1 MAKDNEGVF
10 SCVISEVFINK
21 KIIIFG
27 VGGVLFASMVGSF
40 VGNLASKTS
49 DSKIRT
55 MAENLTTTTA
65 DLVNAM
71 NQVIPVVDS
80 MDDNVRKLSK
90 KIEEV
95 DFSRTAAIEIHGME
109 ELMAS
114 VRGLVS
120 RVTGMDAKVDSF
132 GVKLDADH
140 AKISN
145 QISKIKFG
153 KMNYFR
159 TKDGAKLESF
169 DPSQARRVLCVNR
182 SNRVKCLPSV
192 SAELPQLS
200 RGYIK
205 ECIIYQQDLHCG
217 VQKKFN

>member
-1 MAKDNEGVF
+1 MYFHVLSG
-10 SCVISEVFINK
+10 EVFINK

-49 DSKIRT
+49 DSKIKT
-55 MAENLTTTTA
+55 MTEDLRSTTS

-80 MDDNVRKLSK
+80 MDDNVKKLTV

-95 DFSRTAAIEIHGME
+95 DFSRTSAIEIHGME
-109 ELMAS
+109 ELMTS
-114 VRGLVS
+114 VKGLVS

-140 AKISN
+140 AKISK

-169 DPSQARRVLCVNR
+169 DPALARRVLCVNR
-182 SNRVKCLPSV
+182 TGRVKCLPSV
-192 SAELPQLS
+192 SAELPRLS